1 MTPRLIKVSPSILAI
16 DYNNDEVLDKALA
29 DIEKAKANY
38 VHVDV
43 MDGKFVKNKTFDHK
57 FVDKLKDKTNL
68 MLDVHLMV
76 ENPDAVIDDY
86 ANAGADILTVHYE
99 ACKDVR
105 ATLKKIS
112 DKNIVTGLAISPKTP
127 VLKIKDYL
135 DEGLVDI
142 VVVMGVKPGAC
153 GQAFIPGSA
162 EKVAEIRELNKKV
175 YIEIDGG
182 VTLKNASLLRKMGV
196 NIIVSGSTIFNSKNM
211 KKVIKNLK
219 GRGFFNKIINKF

>member
-1 MTPRLIKVSPSILAI
+1 MTSKLIKISPSILAI
-16 DYNNDEVLDKALA
+16 DYNNEEVLDKALA

-38 VHVDV
+38 VHLDV

-57 FVDKLKDKTNL
+57 LVDKIRDKTSML
-68 MLDVHLMV
+68 LDVHLMV

-86 ANAGADILTVHYE
+86 AEAGADIITVHYE

-112 DKNIVTGLAISPKTP
+112 DKNIVAGLAISPKTA

-142 VVVMGVKPGAC
+142 VTVMGVKPGAC
-153 GQAFIPGSA
+153 GQTFIPGSA

-211 KKVIKNLK
+211 KKTIKQLK
-219 GRGFFNKIINKF
+219 GRGFFNKLVNKF